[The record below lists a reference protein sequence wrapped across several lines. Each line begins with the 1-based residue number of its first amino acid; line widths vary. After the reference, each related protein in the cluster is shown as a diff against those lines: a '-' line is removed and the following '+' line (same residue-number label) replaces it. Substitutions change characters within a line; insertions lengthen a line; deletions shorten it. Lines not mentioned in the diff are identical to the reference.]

1 MRSKKVVL
9 LIKIAIPI
17 VIIGGCL
24 GIERILSVKAENFS
38 SKPII
43 VSEDNSSLIAED
55 KPLEIVSKQS
65 YGNVEGVSENLGFI
79 SDDEA
84 LVGIGISRE
93 DFYKKYPNEFDKSN
107 ENDDKDNYNANND
120 IYGNIYRL
128 KLSTLEKKPLGIE
141 MRNLYSDLVPNVN
154 KINYLQDNNYSIYD
168 LKNDSNINYKKAS
181 NMESRESNGNWSKD
195 GNYIID
201 YDNGDLNLYNV
212 KENFSKKLKVKSDN
226 LHILTIPSFYSED
239 GENIYFQ
246 GVQNKNSRYKREGIF
261 KINSSSGE
269 IEEILVLSY
278 RDMQD
283 SDYDYSKESGISSND
298 YCVLEGGKKI
308 ILNATIEGQDGTYI
322 YDVGNKKFY
331 NVVSD
336 TVKSEEGSYCS
347 TIWVSPDKTK
357 VIYMNRA
364 LENNKEQW
372 NLYAANIN
380 GNNLTSKICIYKD
393 INISGSLDKSIEW
406 SGDSKKILFFT
417 GNEVIEKN
425 KFSFKNKNEV
435 NIITFK

>member
-1 MRSKKVVL
+1 MKNKKVVL
-9 LIKIAIPI
+9 LIKIVIPI

-24 GIERILSVKAENFS
+24 GIERLLSVRSENFS
-38 SKPII
+38 DKIII
-43 VSEDNSSLIAED
+43 VSEDSSSLIADD
-55 KPLEIVSKQS
+55 KLLEIVSKQS
-65 YGNVEGVSENLGFI
+65 YGNVEGFSENLGFI

-93 DFYKKYPNEFDKSN
+93 DFYKKYPKEFDKSN
-107 ENDDKDNYNANND
+107 ESDDKANYNANND

-128 KLSTLEKKPLGIE
+128 KLSNLEKKPLGIE

-168 LKNDSNINYKKAS
+168 LKNDSNIDYKKAS
-181 NMESRESNGNWSKD
+181 DMESRESNGNWSKG

-201 YDNGDLNLYNV
+201 YDNGNLNLYNV
-212 KENFSKKLKVKSDN
+212 KENFSKKLKVESDN
-226 LHILTIPSFYSED
+226 LHISTIPSFYSED
-239 GENIYFQ
+239 GENIYFL
-246 GVQNKNSRYKREGIF
+246 GAQNKNSRYQREGIF
-261 KINSSSGE
+261 KINSSSGK

-283 SDYDYSKESGISSND
+283 SDYDYSKESGIPSND

-331 NVVSD
+331 NVVPH
-336 TVKSEEGSYCS
+336 TVKSEEGPYCS
-347 TIWVSPDKTK
+347 PIWVSPDKTK

-372 NLYAANIN
+372 NLYAAKIN
-380 GNNLTSKICIYKD
+380 GNSLTSKICIYKD

-417 GNEVIEKN
+417 GNEEIEKN
-425 KFSFKNKNEV
+425 RFVFKDKNEV